1 MRPIHTLLFL
11 ASALALAACKQG
23 GEPEAAPAE
32 PAASTETPAADPA
45 APPVLDTMAMPVARN
60 AASMLAGSVS
70 SAARAA
76 SNPRRMPMP

>member
-32 PAASTETPAADPA
+32 IFTEAHRAR
-45 APPVLDTMAMPVARN
+45 VLED
-60 AASMLAGSVS
+60 
-70 SAARAA
+70 
-76 SNPRRMPMP
+76 